1 METQKLLKRTWAEID
16 LDALAHNVR
25 TLTRNLP
32 EGCRFL
38 GVVKADAYGHGAV
51 PVAKELERLGAGYL
65 AVSNF
70 EEALQL
76 RRAEVRLPILI
87 LGYTPVEFA
96 REEAALHITQ
106 EVHSLPYGQ
115 ALSEALAGTGLTL
128 DIHMKIDTGMSR
140 LGFFGYDRPETVP
153 ELVALDRL
161 PNLHTGGIFMHF
173 AVSDTPSEDAYTQL
187 QHRRFMD
194 VVEALRA
201 QGVAPEIV
209 HCANSGATI
218 AYPQFAHDMVRP
230 GIATYGL
237 DPSGDLRG
245 MADLRPLMSLKTT
258 IAAIRPFEAG
268 VTVSYGRTYETTGP
282 RTIAVCPIGYADGL
296 PRRLSGNVTFLL
308 RGQRIPQVGRICM
321 DMCMVDVTDVPGVQ
335 VGDVVTVIGT
345 DGDQKNTW
353 DAWADQLGT
362 ISYELVCDINKRVPR
377 LYFRDGQQVDLL
389 QYIV

>member
-1 METQKLLKRTWAEID
+1 METQKLLKRTWAEIN
-16 LDALAHNVR
+16 LDALAHNYAV
-25 TLTRNLP
+25 LTKNLP
-32 EGCRFL
+32 QGCRFL

-51 PVAKELERLGAGYL
+51 TVSKELQRLGAGFL

-76 RRAEVRLPILI
+76 RRAEVHLPILI

-106 EVHSLPYGQ
+106 EVHSLEYGQ
-115 ALSEALAGTGLTL
+115 ALSAALADSGLTL

-140 LGFFGYDRPETVP
+140 LGFFGYDRAETIA
-153 ELVALDRL
+153 ELVALSKL
-161 PNLHTGGIFMHF
+161 PGLHVGGIFMHF
-173 AVSDTPSEDAYTQL
+173 AVSDTPSQDGYTQL
-187 QHRRFMD
+187 QHRRFLA
-194 VVEALRA
+194 VVEALKA

-245 MADLRPLMSLKTT
+245 MADLRPMMALKTT
-258 IAAIRPFEAG
+258 IAAIRDFGPG
-268 VTVSYGRTYETTGP
+268 VTVSYGRTYETDSR

-296 PRRLSGNVTFLL
+296 PRSLSGQVSFLL
-308 RGQRIPQVGRICM
+308 HGRAVPVVGRICM
-321 DMCMVDVTDVPGVQ
+321 DMCMVDVTDVPEVQ
-335 VGDVVTVIGT
+335 VGDTVTVVGR
-345 DGDQKNTW
+345 DGGLTVTW
-353 DAWADQLGT
+353 DDWADRLGT
-362 ISYELVCDINKRVPR
+362 ISYELVCGINKRVPR
-377 LYFRDGQQVDLL
+377 LYFRNGVQVDRL